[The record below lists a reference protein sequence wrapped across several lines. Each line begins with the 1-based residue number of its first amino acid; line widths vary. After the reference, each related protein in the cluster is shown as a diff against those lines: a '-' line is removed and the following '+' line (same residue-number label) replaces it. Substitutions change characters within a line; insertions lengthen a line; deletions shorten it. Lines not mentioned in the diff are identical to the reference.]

1 MQTLA
6 KGQALLER
14 LRQAGI
20 HADTNNRHATKA
32 ACYSIER
39 VLEALQLRRRQLD
52 DLWKGRKKNLEQ
64 SVKKCKIEE
73 EAKRVSLLILLYVW
87 NKVMM
92 IIGIRFFCPIL
103 VFLFYPFVC

>member
-1 MQTLA
+1 METLA
-6 KGQALLER
+6 KGQTLLDR

-20 HADTNNRHATKA
+20 HAETNNRHATKA

-39 VLEALQLRRRQLD
+39 VLEALHLRRRQLD

-73 EAKRVSLLILLYVW
+73 EAKRV
-87 NKVMM
+87 
-92 IIGIRFFCPIL
+92 GIHFI
-103 VFLFYPFVC
+103 VC